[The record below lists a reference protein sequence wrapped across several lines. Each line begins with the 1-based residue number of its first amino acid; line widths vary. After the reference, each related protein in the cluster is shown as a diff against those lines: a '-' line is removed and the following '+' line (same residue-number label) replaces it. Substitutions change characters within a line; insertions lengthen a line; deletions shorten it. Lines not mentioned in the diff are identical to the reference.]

1 MLYGNENDET
11 LVMLTLAGEQRA
23 YEVLVVRHQKRVMS
37 SAASVARNAFV
48 AEDAAQEAFVT
59 AWMKLDTLAE
69 PQKFGAWT
77 AKIAK
82 NCARNAVMRYHE
94 FIPLDTIEN
103 LESFADC
110 DENPAELYVRSE
122 EKRELLGSVERL
134 PARVG
139 EIIRLHY
146 FEGLSV
152 AEIADRLRISAGTVK
167 WQLSDGRKRIRKD
180 MCAVNEKPDDT
191 LTVRVMKKVEELKLW
206 DLRECKDGFDE
217 VYADTLGGV
226 ESLPDTKDKFHALA
240 DVLVRGVWW
249 LSGKGG
255 DEVLARVKEAAIL
268 GKNEEVMQFIVSR
281 EDGNA
286 SGYTGKIDFIKNHQI
301 PELEKLGFRAT
312 LAHEWFWLGYW
323 YFRDGKPE
331 EGSAAYER
339 VRETAEL
346 SDLYYAMIPAALMTE
361 ERLAGEFKDK
371 KENKYSVGCNAYLL
385 KRFGTALAD
394 VKTASCRNGFLQSYD
409 RYTRDLFD
417 AASRCDSKLFDSALA
432 VGGSITG
439 SDGTR
444 LTYVSDSETVTV
456 PAGTFEGC
464 CLWEARAVDND
475 AVSVYKVYYKDGVGI
490 VRAAHSINGVTD
502 ERLLKNYNIVGG
514 EGLLPLA
521 AGNVWEYVSGYAPEV
536 MRADSRCEVMYTDG
550 DSAVVAETFAAERFS
565 YDKNSW
571 SDTVQEIANEYF
583 DGKNVCDVSEAV
595 GRAETLAKTP
605 YELAYTRAA
614 CSVARRIMET
624 NQKFNPECTAT
635 GHWNFFRSN
644 IVTFKGGEAKL
655 SGYNGRWCFELKSL
669 DGTATSEPLLYN
681 NILGLLQDATN
692 CIWSDGWLAG
702 TEQTLGYHW
711 CGGEPIKTKIVC
723 TASDPI
729 TTKAGRFEDCIK
741 LSLDIEGFSDGH
753 GYIAGRKEYYFA
765 RGVGIV
771 RTVNVFCEG
780 ICRAVYELTSYEGT
794 GEGYMPLSDGLRRRY
809 EAQGL
814 TDGYVGAVE
823 YEFVRDGDGQ
833 LIVITDQTGIR
844 VLPPAITD
852 YSSMRDEITE
862 DKLWDEKKYDESR
875 MRNDV
880 NSFRLL
886 AHFIGRD
893 HRTWKKAERGV
904 AWHKYTISIIESFRE
919 DGKLP
924 DAWLG
929 RYWWAHFITA
939 CTLFGTRKHK
949 EEGYRYLE
957 RAFEFYAEWARIP
970 AGEALPVGREEIYGG
985 IKLIKGKDMIEL
997 PDGTREPFDAWL
1009 FNRTMGN
1016 AYYGMTAKRGW
1027 EWFNSVR
1034 DDELFGEYIERARR
1048 FMEAEND

>member
-94 FIPLDTIEN
+94 FIPLDTIEI

-550 DSAVVAETFAAERFS
+550 
-565 YDKNSW
+565 
-571 SDTVQEIANEYF
+571 
-583 DGKNVCDVSEAV
+583 
-595 GRAETLAKTP
+595 
-605 YELAYTRAA
+605 
-614 CSVARRIMET
+614 
-624 NQKFNPECTAT
+624 
-635 GHWNFFRSN
+635 
-644 IVTFKGGEAKL
+644 
-655 SGYNGRWCFELKSL
+655 
-669 DGTATSEPLLYN
+669 
-681 NILGLLQDATN
+681 
-692 CIWSDGWLAG
+692 
-702 TEQTLGYHW
+702 
-711 CGGEPIKTKIVC
+711 
-723 TASDPI
+723 
-729 TTKAGRFEDCIK
+729 
-741 LSLDIEGFSDGH
+741 
-753 GYIAGRKEYYFA
+753 
-765 RGVGIV
+765 
-771 RTVNVFCEG
+771 
-780 ICRAVYELTSYEGT
+780 
-794 GEGYMPLSDGLRRRY
+794 
-809 EAQGL
+809 
-814 TDGYVGAVE
+814 YVGAVE

-904 AWHKYTISIIESFRE
+904 AWHKYTISIIESFRD

-924 DAWLG
+924 EAWLG

-957 RAFEFYAEWARIP
+957 RAFELYAEWARIP

-997 PDGTREPFDAWL
+997 PDGAREPLDAWL

-1048 FMEAEND
+1048 FMEAEKD